1 MSYRKWAFRV
11 GGLLGV
17 VGVCGLGVFAGIAWS
32 QAERQK
38 FSQRTMPS
46 QPFTPVATGPLAQG
60 YAPII
65 GPDGYVVQRPVM
77 GGGPP
82 QGQGMGGG
90 PPGMGGMMGG
100 GPGMGGGRIEGSIGG
115 MVSADS
121 AVIWW
126 GKPKGDE
133 PGWLSRGKQA
143 MKAEETLRET
153 LDKEIEVSISSAEL
167 LQALEIILGQ
177 HWIPYT
183 ANQAGMDA
191 PVVMLESKGKVRDV
205 LRRVLRP
212 MQLDYVIHQDSLQIV
227 NPREDQFQRTIRVY
241 DLAHVISNSQDMGKV
256 LQLIESTVQP
266 DQWHTQGGQSRLES
280 VGSVLAVASTEL
292 VHEEVETLLS
302 KLESLGMH
310 SKAGAQG
317 QNPRG
322 LMPASTVPNAGSPRM
337 APVASG
343 PNLMMVP
350 GAGQL
355 VPYEGGPMILPG
367 SKDKVTTPILSIE
380 PKVASP
386 AEIPNE
392 DDK

>member
-65 GPDGYVVQRPVM
+65 GPGGYAVQ
-77 GGGPP
+77 
-82 QGQGMGGG
+82 
-90 PPGMGGMMGG
+90 

-191 PVVMLESKGKVRDV
+191 PVVMLEAKGKVRDV

-317 QNPRG
+317 QKIGR
-322 LMPASTVPNAGSPRM
+322 AHV
-337 APVASG
+337 
-343 PNLMMVP
+343 
-350 GAGQL
+350 
-355 VPYEGGPMILPG
+355 
-367 SKDKVTTPILSIE
+367 
-380 PKVASP
+380 
-386 AEIPNE
+386 
-392 DDK
+392 

>member
-11 GGLLGV
+11 GALLGV

-65 GPDGYVVQRPVM
+65 GPGGYAVQ
-77 GGGPP
+77 
-82 QGQGMGGG
+82 
-90 PPGMGGMMGG
+90 

-153 LDKEIEVSISSAEL
+153 LDKEIEVSISSTEL

>member
-1 MSYRKWAFRV
+1 LEGSSSKINYLKIERFIMSYRKWAFRV
-11 GGLLGV
+11 GALLGF

-46 QPFTPVATGPLAQG
+46 QPFTTVATGPLAQG

-65 GPDGYVVQRPVM
+65 GPDGYAVQ
-77 GGGPP
+77 
-82 QGQGMGGG
+82 
-90 PPGMGGMMGG
+90 

-191 PVVMLESKGKVRDV
+191 PVVMLEAKGKVRDV

-266 DQWHTQGGQSRLES
+266 DQWHSQGGQSRLES
-280 VGSVLAVASTEL
+280 VGSVLAIASTEL

-302 KLESLGMH
+302 KLESLGLQ

-317 QNPRG
+317 PNTQPVDYQRLYRAG
-322 LMPASTVPNAGSPRM
+322 LVPAQPLST
-337 APVASG
+337 
-343 PNLMMVP
+343 P
-350 GAGQL
+350 GAG
-355 VPYEGGPMILPG
+355 YGGPVILPG
-367 SKDKVTTPILSIE
+367 SQDKLIPPASTPNPSKDNAKVNTDNRE
-380 PKVASP
+380 
-386 AEIPNE
+386 
-392 DDK
+392 

>member
-1 MSYRKWAFRV
+1 
-11 GGLLGV
+11 
-17 VGVCGLGVFAGIAWS
+17 
-32 QAERQK
+32 
-38 FSQRTMPS
+38 
-46 QPFTPVATGPLAQG
+46 
-60 YAPII
+60 
-65 GPDGYVVQRPVM
+65 M

>member
-1 MSYRKWAFRV
+1 MSYRMWAFRV
-11 GGLLGV
+11 GVLLGV
-17 VGVCGLGVFAGIAWS
+17 VGICGLGVLAGIAWL
-32 QAERQK
+32 QAERQR

-65 GPDGYVVQRPVM
+65 GTDGYAVQRPGM
-77 GGGPP
+77 GAGDRGGMAGGPP
-82 QGQGMGGG
+82 NGAGM
-90 PPGMGGMMGG
+90 
-100 GPGMGGGRIEGSIGG
+100 MGGGRIEGSIGG

-153 LDKEIEVSISSAEL
+153 LDKEIDVSISSAEL

-183 ANQAGMDA
+183 ANQAGTDA
-191 PVVMLESKGKVRDV
+191 SLVMLEAKGKVRDV

-266 DQWHTQGGQSRLES
+266 DQWHSQGGQSRLES
-280 VGSVLAVASTEL
+280 VGSVLAIASTEL

-302 KLESLGMH
+302 KLESLGLQ

-317 QNPRG
+317 
-322 LMPASTVPNAGSPRM
+322 PNTQPVDYQRLYRAG
-337 APVASG
+337 
-343 PNLMMVP
+343 
-350 GAGQL
+350 L
-355 VPYEGGPMILPG
+355 VPAQPLSTPGGGYNGPVIPPTSAPNPNKDNPKVGGPRVIGPTAPDTNAN
-367 SKDKVTTPILSIE
+367 DK
-380 PKVASP
+380 
-386 AEIPNE
+386 
-392 DDK
+392 

>member
-11 GGLLGV
+11 GALLGV
-17 VGVCGLGVFAGIAWS
+17 AGVCGLGVFAGIAWS

-46 QPFTPVATGPLAQG
+46 QPFTSATQGPFLQRYMPVVGPG
-60 YAPII
+60 DYA
-65 GPDGYVVQRPVM
+65 VQ
-77 GGGPP
+77 
-82 QGQGMGGG
+82 
-90 PPGMGGMMGG
+90 
-100 GPGMGGGRIEGSIGG
+100 GPGMGSGRIEGSIEG
-115 MVSADS
+115 MVSADN

-191 PVVMLESKGKVRDV
+191 PVVMLEAKGKVRDV

-322 LMPASTVPNAGSPRM
+322 LMPASTVPNAGLPRM

-343 PNLMMVP
+343 PMLMVP
-350 GAGQL
+350 GAGGGL
-355 VPYEGGPMILPG
+355 VPYEGGSVILP
-367 SKDKVTTPILSIE
+367 SSNDKATTPGLSIE

>member
-11 GGLLGV
+11 GALLGV

-32 QAERQK
+32 QAERQR
-38 FSQRTMPS
+38 FIQGNTPS
-46 QPFTPVATGPLAQG
+46 QPFPPATQGPFLQRYMPVVGPGDYAVQG
-60 YAPII
+60 
-65 GPDGYVVQRPVM
+65 
-77 GGGPP
+77 
-82 QGQGMGGG
+82 
-90 PPGMGGMMGG
+90 PGMGAGDRG
-100 GPGMGGGRIEGSIGG
+100 GMGGGRIEGSIGG

-153 LDKEIEVSISSAEL
+153 LDKEIEVSISSTEL
-167 LQALEIILGQ
+167 LQALEIILGGQ
-177 HWIPYT
+177 KIPYT

-191 PVVMLESKGKVRDV
+191 PVVMLEAKGKVRDV
-205 LRRVLRP
+205 LRRLLRP
-212 MQLDYVIHQDSLQIV
+212 MQMDYVIHQDSLQIV

-292 VHEEVETLLS
+292 VHEEVETVLS
-302 KLESLGMH
+302 KLESLGLH

-317 QNPRG
+317 QNNQPVDYQRLYRAG
-322 LMPASTVPNAGSPRM
+322 LVPAQPLST
-337 APVASG
+337 
-343 PNLMMVP
+343 P
-350 GAGQL
+350 GAG
-355 VPYEGGPMILPG
+355 YGGPVILPG
-367 SKDKVTTPILSIE
+367 SQDKLIPPASTPNPSKDN
-380 PKVASP
+380 PKV
-386 AEIPNE
+386 NT
-392 DDK
+392 DHR

>member
-11 GGLLGV
+11 GALLGV
-17 VGVCGLGVFAGIAWS
+17 VGVCALGVLAGIAWS
-32 QAERQK
+32 QAERQR
-38 FSQRTMPS
+38 FSQRAMPS
-46 QPFTPVATGPLAQG
+46 QPLIPVATGPLAQG
-60 YAPII
+60 YAPAI
-65 GPDGYVVQRPVM
+65 GPDGYVVQRP
-77 GGGPP
+77 
-82 QGQGMGGG
+82 GMGGG

-100 GPGMGGGRIEGSIGG
+100 GQPGMGGGRIEGSIGG

-133 PGWLSRGKQA
+133 PGWLLRGKQA
-143 MKAEETLRET
+143 MKAEEALREA
-153 LDKEIEVSISSAEL
+153 LDKEIDISLSGAEL
-167 LQALEIILGQ
+167 PAALEAILGE
-177 HWIPYT
+177 HGIPYT

-191 PVVMLESKGKVRDV
+191 PLVMLEAKGKVRDV
-205 LRRVLRP
+205 LRRLLRP
-212 MQLDYVIHQDSLQIV
+212 MQMDYVIHQDSLQII

-266 DQWHTQGGQSRLES
+266 DQWHSQGGQSRVES

-317 QNPRG
+317 ANIQPVDYQRLYRAG
-322 LMPASTVPNAGSPRM
+322 LVPAQPLS
-337 APVASG
+337 
-343 PNLMMVP
+343 VP
-350 GAGQL
+350 G
-355 VPYEGGPMILPG
+355 GGNNSGSSVILPG
-367 SKDKVTTPILSIE
+367 SQDKLIPPASTPNPSKDN
-380 PKVASP
+380 PKVDTDNR
-386 AEIPNE
+386 E
-392 DDK
+392 

>member
-11 GGLLGV
+11 GALLGV

-32 QAERQK
+32 QAERQR

-46 QPFTPVATGPLAQG
+46 QPFTPATQGPFSQRYTPVVGPGG
-60 YAPII
+60 YAVQ
-65 GPDGYVVQRPVM
+65 GP
-77 GGGPP
+77 
-82 QGQGMGGG
+82 GMGAGDRGGMAGG
-90 PPGMGGMMGG
+90 PPGGAGM
-100 GPGMGGGRIEGSIGG
+100 MGGGRIEGSIGG

-153 LDKEIEVSISSAEL
+153 LDKEIEVSISSTEL

-191 PVVMLESKGKVRDV
+191 PVVMLEAKGKVRDV

-317 QNPRG
+317 PSIQPVDYQRLYRAG
-322 LMPASTVPNAGSPRM
+322 LVPAQPLST
-337 APVASG
+337 
-343 PNLMMVP
+343 P
-350 GAGQL
+350 GAG
-355 VPYEGGPMILPG
+355 YGGPVILPG
-367 SKDKVTTPILSIE
+367 SQDKLIPPAQAPNSNKE
-380 PKVASP
+380 NPKVDGPRVIGPTAP
-386 AEIPNE
+386 DPNAN
-392 DDK
+392 DKESLPDNRYR